1 MGLSTDLLP
10 LRSPVFMLGIIIS
23 SLATFALTLWG
34 DASSGGNSVAMISI
48 VMFILG
54 ASLNGSSIIIAAIE
68 CDLGKQEIL
77 KNNHKALATVS
88 GIIDGIAGF
97 GSILGQI
104 LIGVVK
110 QHSGWRPTFLMLTIA
125 TAMSGVPASVFAV
138 REYREW
144 KALKEHKR
152 VSLETAKEHVS
163 NQF

>member
-1 MGLSTDLLP
+1 MGFSTDLLTI
-10 LRSPVFMLGIIIS
+10 RSPVFILGIIIS
-23 SLATFALTLWG
+23 TGATLALTLWG
-34 DASSGGNSVAMISI
+34 ANEGSTSEALISI
-48 VMFILG
+48 VMFFLG
-54 ASLNGSSIIIAAIE
+54 AALNGSSIIIAAIE

-110 QHSGWRPTFLMLTIA
+110 ERAGWRNTFLMLTIV
-125 TAMSGVPASVFAV
+125 TVMSAVPASFFAV

-144 KALKEHKR
+144 KASR
-152 VSLETAKEHVS
+152 SL
-163 NQF
+163 

>member
-1 MGLSTDLLP
+1 MGLSTDILSI
-10 LRSPVFMLGIIIS
+10 RSPVFILGILIS
-23 SLATFALTLWG
+23 TLSTLSLTLWG
-34 DASSGGNSVAMISI
+34 GHGSGVALISI

-54 ASLNGSSIIIAAIE
+54 AALNGSSIIIAAIE

-104 LIGVVK
+104 LIGIVE
-110 QHSGWRPTFLMLTIA
+110 QAAGWRNTFLMLTVA
-125 TAMSGVPASVFAV
+125 TAMSGIPATVFAV

-144 KALKEHKR
+144 KA
-152 VSLETAKEHVS
+152 AK
-163 NQF
+163 